1 LVRQARRQ
9 TGYDMLPSSFSIFGT
24 LPNPYNRRMA
34 VRNDDILGLALPASM
49 PLRAGQ
55 MIE

>member
-1 LVRQARRQ
+1 
-9 TGYDMLPSSFSIFGT
+9 MLPSSFSIFGT